1 MKGVVIMS
9 LHKIKEFNI
18 SKSKLTLILLN
29 LLGLGLFILS
39 VPIFSKLAG
48 LLMGLRFGQIP
59 DEVQFTITGPD
70 ILVFLLTMV
79 ATLFIH
85 ELIHGLFFKA
95 FAPDRPVKYGFHW
108 YALSATSPGTKYSKG
123 KFLWIGIAPFVFITL
138 GLSGLFALGFLTIP
152 SYIFLASMHTAGC
165 IGDFY
170 FCILLLLAPKGILVE
185 DTGVGM
191 VFYQETA

>member
-9 LHKIKEFNI
+9 LHKIKEVNI
-18 SKSKLTLILLN
+18 SKNKVILILLN
-29 LLGLGLFILS
+29 LLGFGLFILS

-48 LLMGLRFGQIP
+48 LLMGLRLGRIP

-70 ILVFLLTMV
+70 ILVFLLIMV
-79 ATLFIH
+79 ATLVIH

-123 KFLWIGIAPFVFITL
+123 KFLWIGIAPFVFITI
-138 GLSGLFALGFLTIP
+138 GLSVLFALGFLTIP
-152 SYIFLASMHTAGC
+152 SYIV
-165 IGDFY
+165 
-170 FCILLLLAPKGILVE
+170 K
-185 DTGVGM
+185 
-191 VFYQETA
+191 

>member
-1 MKGVVIMS
+1 MS
-9 LHKIKEFNI
+9 LHKIKEVNI
-18 SKSKLTLILLN
+18 SKNKVILILLN
-29 LLGLGLFILS
+29 LLGFGLFVLS

-123 KFLWIGIAPFVFITL
+123 KFLWIGIAPFIFITI
-138 GLSGLFALGFLTIP
+138 GLSVLFALGFLTIP
-152 SYIFLASMHTAGC
+152 SYIFLTSMHTAGC

-170 FCILLLLAPKGILVE
+170 FCILLLFAPKGILIE

>member
-1 MKGVVIMS
+1 MS
-9 LHKIKEFNI
+9 LHKIKEVNI
-18 SKSKLTLILLN
+18 SKNKVILILLN
-29 LLGLGLFILS
+29 LLGFGLFVLS

-79 ATLFIH
+79 ATLIIH
-85 ELIHGLFFKA
+85 ELIHGLFFKV

-108 YALSATSPGTKYSKG
+108 YALSATSPGTKYSKS

>member
-1 MKGVVIMS
+1 MS
-9 LHKIKEFNI
+9 LQKIKEFTI

-29 LLGLGLFILS
+29 LLGFGLFILS

-48 LLMGLRFGQIP
+48 LIMALHLGAIP
-59 DEVQFTITGPD
+59 DEVQFTITGLEL
-70 ILVFLLTMV
+70 LVFLLTMV
-79 ATLFIH
+79 ATLMIH
-85 ELIHGLFFKA
+85 ELIHGLFFKV

-123 KFLWIGIAPFVFITL
+123 KFLWIGIAPFVFITI
-138 GLSGLFALGFLTIP
+138 GLSVLFGLGFLTIP

-170 FCILLLLAPKGILVE
+170 FCILLLLAPKGILIE